1 MVILYALWNYAGMAK
16 QSAKPGISAR
26 LDAMLSR
33 VKPDEL
39 TERGWLLAAK
49 VNTSFF
55 TDLRNKGTAPS
66 IDKVERLARIAGLSL
81 AEFVAGKKPDEAISA
96 SQLEQA
102 ILDSFPLPPLPFDRQ
117 AAYLADVVLDVLGL
131 PPAEQTNLASAES
144 HEGVERTE
152 GALAPATTK
161 RT

>member
-16 QSAKPGISAR
+16 QPAKPGISAR

-33 VKPDEL
+33 VKPVDL

-66 IDKVERLARIAGLSL
+66 IDKVERLARVAGLSL

-131 PPAEQTNLASAES
+131 PPVESPIPANDETGAQAGSAKASPPRGS
-144 HEGVERTE
+144 
-152 GALAPATTK
+152 TK